1 MLLRVQELNPY
12 VNNYIELVSQV
23 SYSFLIIYYPYDIMW
38 GQKLLSKLVLLDNTK
53 ALFKRGKAHM
63 NVWNAE
69 EAQKDLLRVA
79 EIDPSLQGVI
89 QSLLKQLDQSLKEKD
104 SNLKQNIQ
112 GKLFSS

>member
-1 MLLRVQELNPY
+1 
-12 VNNYIELVSQV
+12 
-23 SYSFLIIYYPYDIMW
+23 
-38 GQKLLSKLVLLDNTK
+38 
-53 ALFKRGKAHM
+53 M